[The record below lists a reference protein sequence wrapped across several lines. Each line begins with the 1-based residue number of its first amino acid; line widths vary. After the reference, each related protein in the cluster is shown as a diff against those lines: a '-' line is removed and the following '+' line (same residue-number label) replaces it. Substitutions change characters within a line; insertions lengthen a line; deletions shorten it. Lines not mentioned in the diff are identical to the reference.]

1 MTRKVITIKHQTGE
15 VRYVVPYLFEELTI
29 PELKKYVFRLLLDNL
44 WVDPK
49 NEETTEMLD
58 AYLHEWARGVQSPKR
73 AVKRAARILDIWEKM
88 YDH

>member
-1 MTRKVITIKHQTGE
+1 MTRKVITIKHQAGE

-44 WVDPK
+44 WVNPK

-73 AVKRAARILDIWEKM
+73 AVKRAARILDIWEEM
-88 YDH
+88 YVR